1 MTYKICHITT
11 AHDSDDVRIF
21 RKECVFLA
29 KNPDFDMYL
38 IAPGNSRH
46 EENVNVIG
54 IGERPT
60 NRFKRMF
67 FFTKKAL
74 KRAVSIDADLYH
86 FHDPELLN
94 VGLRLKKM
102 GKAVVFDSHEI
113 TSEQIKIKTYI
124 PKVLR
129 NMISKLYFYKE
140 TKVAST
146 IDAVIIP
153 CLYDGHN
160 WFNNRSK
167 KTVFVDNL
175 PIINNKTA
183 PSYNFENTIYDLCT
197 FGSLSP
203 ERGITQLLEARKI
216 ANATLVLGGDFSTKE
231 YKTMLE
237 KQGLLKNV
245 NYKGHCKLEEVEK
258 YYKIS
263 KIGMSTMLPVGQYVK
278 SWNLST
284 KVYEFMS
291 MGMPVILF
299 KTPYVEQI
307 LKEYRFG
314 IAVDT
319 NSPKEIADAISYFLD
334 NPEIAYSY
342 GQEGRRAVVE
352 KYNWEIEVI
361 KIMNLYYQILGN
373 QV

>member
-11 AHDSDDVRIF
+11 AHNSDDVRIF

-29 KNPDFDMYL
+29 KNTDFDMYL
-38 IAPGNSRH
+38 IAPGNARH
-46 EENVNVIG
+46 EDNVNVIG
-54 IGERPT
+54 IGERPR
-60 NRFKRMF
+60 NRFKRMI

-74 KRAVSIDADLYH
+74 ECAISLDADLYH

-124 PKVLR
+124 PKIFR
-129 NMISKLYFYKE
+129 KIISKLYFYKE
-140 TKVAST
+140 TKVASK

-153 CLYDGHN
+153 CLYEGEN
-160 WFNNRSK
+160 WFDKRSK
-167 KTVFVDNL
+167 RTIFVDNL
-175 PIINNKTA
+175 PIINNETA
-183 PSYNFENTIYDLCT
+183 ESYNFENSIYDLCT

-216 ANATLVLGGDFSTKE
+216 TNATLVLGGDFSTKE
-231 YKTMLE
+231 YKTTLE
-237 KQGLLKNV
+237 KQGLLKDV
-245 NYKGHCKLEEVEK
+245 NYMGYCKPEDVKK

-263 KIGMSTMLPVGQYVK
+263 KIGMSTILPVGQYVK
-278 SWNLST
+278 AWNLPT
-284 KVYEFMS
+284 KVYEFMT
-291 MGMPVILF
+291 MGMPVILS

-307 LKEYRFG
+307 LKEFRFG

-319 NSPKEIADAISYFLD
+319 NNTKEIADAIEYFLN

-342 GQEGRRAVVE
+342 GKEGRRAVVE
-352 KYNWEIEVI
+352 KYNWDIEVV
-361 KIMNLYYQILGN
+361 KIMKLYYQIFRD